1 MKGLTSLWR
10 LLAIEQVTLI
20 TPYFL
25 REEKEKITAL
35 IIYVNDMIVIG
46 NDPAEISSLQQYLAF
61 EFEMK
66 QLGKTS

>member
-1 MKGLTSLWR
+1 MNHGYIQVSSKSVLHSYSL
-10 LLAIEQVTLI
+10 
-20 TPYFL
+20 YF
-25 REEKEKITAL
+25 KKKITAL